1 MICSLLRHRTNSL
14 AFRNDGNNMEILSWI
29 LARNFDEATHYKEP
43 LNGHSIKAFV
53 GRGGEAAEKTTF
65 PTNKTTT

>member
-1 MICSLLRHRTNSL
+1 
-14 AFRNDGNNMEILSWI
+14 MEILSWI
-29 LARNFDEATHYKEP
+29 SARNFDEATHYKEP

-53 GRGGEAAEKTTF
+53 GRGGVAAEKTTF